1 MPSIQELLSM
11 LQNLE
16 ADPELREFTPLFEEI
31 RNGID
36 DPDYDN
42 IEKVLALFEKSANL
56 FNCRKIAEG
65 AYINANK
72 YLPRKKWYELDD
84 D

>member
-1 MPSIQELLSM
+1 MPSIKELLSM

-16 ADPELREFTPLFEEI
+16 ADPKLREFTPLFEEI
-31 RNGID
+31 KAGID

-42 IEKVLALFEKSANL
+42 VKTNYS
-56 FNCRKIAEG
+56 FNCRKIAEE

>member
-1 MPSIQELLSM
+1 MPSIKELLSM

-31 RNGID
+31 RAGID
-36 DPDYDN
+36 APDYDN
-42 IEKVLALFEKSANL
+42 IETVLDLFVKTNYS
-56 FNCRKIAEG
+56 FNCRKIAEE

>member
-1 MPSIQELLSM
+1 MPSIPELLSM
-11 LQNLE
+11 LQSLE

-31 RNGID
+31 KFGID
-36 DPDYDN
+36 NPNYDN
-42 IEKVLALFEKSANL
+42 IETVLDLFIKTSYSL
-56 FNCRKIAEG
+56 NCRKIAEG
-65 AYINANK
+65 AYINGSK